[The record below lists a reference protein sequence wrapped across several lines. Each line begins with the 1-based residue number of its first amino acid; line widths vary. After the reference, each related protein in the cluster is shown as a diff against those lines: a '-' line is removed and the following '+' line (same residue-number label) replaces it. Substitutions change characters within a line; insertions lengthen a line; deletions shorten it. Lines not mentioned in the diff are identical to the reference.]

1 MTVRSGL
8 ASMKKLWLKTV
19 VAKGIGQWAVAL
31 AAAACVSA
39 VHAATAPAEA
49 PATGQPT
56 KKPLTVADVLA
67 ASTPADWRPIDPQS
81 TIYMDLPAGRV
92 IIELAPQ
99 FAPHYVANVE
109 TLARQGYFNGLWVE
123 RVQDNYV
130 AQWGDPDAKKPV
142 GNAQRTVAAEFERTS
157 RGLSFMPLAEPDTYA
172 PEVGFSDGFP
182 TALDPKLGRA
192 WLIHC
197 YGMVGA
203 GRDNDV
209 DSGGGTELY
218 AVIGHA
224 PRHLDRNVTLLGKV
238 VQGIELLS
246 SLPRG
251 TGAMGFYEKPE
262 QRVTI
267 KSFKLASEVPDAQRT
282 PLEELRTDT
291 QTFTDYI
298 DARRNRH
305 EEWFKVP
312 AGHVDV
318 CNVPIPVRAR
328 AMTSGH

>member
-1 MTVRSGL
+1 MRRVTSRGVSRVFGM
-8 ASMKKLWLKTV
+8 A
-19 VAKGIGQWAVAL
+19 AAVAL
-31 AAAACVSA
+31 GAIAPV
-39 VHAATAPAEA
+39 VHAAPPNPQQQGAPV
-49 PATGQPT
+49 
-56 KKPLTVADVLA
+56 KKPMTIAEVLA
-67 ASTPADWRPIDPQS
+67 ASTPADWRAIDPQN
-81 TIYMDLPAGRV
+81 TLYMELPAGRV

-109 TLARQGYFNGLWVE
+109 ALARQGYYNGLSIE

-130 AQWGDPDAKKPV
+130 VQWGDPEGKKSV
-142 GNAQRTVAAEFERTS
+142 GNAQRSVAAEFERSS
-157 RGLSFMPLAEPDTYA
+157 RGLPFVPLSEPDTYA

-203 GRDNDV
+203 GRENDV

-218 AVIGHA
+218 AVIGQA

-238 VQGIELLS
+238 VQGMELLS

-251 TGAMGFYEKPE
+251 NGALGFYEK
-262 QRVTI
+262 QQ
-267 KSFKLASEVPDAQRT
+267 QRT
-282 PLEELRTDT
+282 PILSIKVASDVPEAQRNRLEELRTDS
-291 QTFTDYI
+291 QTFAEYVE
-298 DARRNRH
+298 ARRNRH

-318 CNVPIPVRAR
+318 CNVPIPVRPTGPSTPPR
-328 AMTSGH
+328 

>member
-1 MTVRSGL
+1 
-8 ASMKKLWLKTV
+8 MKKLSARIAIARSV
-19 VAKGIGQWAVAL
+19 GQWAVA
-31 AAAACVSA
+31 AIATAACMSV
-39 VHAATAPAEA
+39 VHAAAPET
-49 PATGQPT
+49 PAAGQPT
-56 KKPLTVADVLA
+56 KKPLTTADVLA
-67 ASTPADWRPIDPQS
+67 ASTPADWRQIDPQN
-81 TIYMDLPAGRV
+81 TIYMDLPSGRV

-130 AQWGDPDAKKPV
+130 AQWGDPDAKKSV
-142 GNAQRTVAAEFERTS
+142 GSAQRSVAAEFERTS

-251 TGAMGFYEKPE
+251 TGAMGFYDKPD

-267 KSFKLASEVPDAQRT
+267 KSFKLASEVPEAQRT
-282 PLEELRTDT
+282 ALEELRTDT

-318 CNVPIPVRAR
+318 CNVPIPVRVR
-328 AMTSGH
+328 AAATGH

>member
-1 MTVRSGL
+1 MRKMKSVRSL
-8 ASMKKLWLKTV
+8 PKFALTV
-19 VAKGIGQWAVAL
+19 VAI
-31 AAAACVSA
+31 ACLSG
-39 VHAATAPAEA
+39 APAGARTGA
-49 PATGQPT
+49 PATQDQV
-56 KKPLTVADVLA
+56 KKPLTSADVLA
-67 ASTPADWRPIDPQS
+67 ASTPADWRPLDPQS
-81 TIYMDLPAGRV
+81 TLYMELPAGRV

-109 TLARQGYFNGLWVE
+109 ALAREGYFNGLSVE

-130 AQWGDPDAKKPV
+130 VQWGDPEGKKPIHA
-142 GNAQRTVAAEFERTS
+142 AQRTLAAEFERSS
-157 RGLSFMPLAEPDTYA
+157 RGLSFMPLAETDTYA

-182 TALDPKLGRA
+182 VALDPKLGRA

-203 GRDNDV
+203 GRDSDV

-224 PRHLDRNVTLLGKV
+224 PRHLDRNVTLLGRV
-238 VQGIELLS
+238 VQGMEILS

-251 TGAMGFYEKPE
+251 TGALGFYEKPE
-262 QRVTI
+262 QRVPL
-267 KSFKLASEVPDAQRT
+267 KSFKVAADVPEAQRT

-291 QTFTDYI
+291 QTFTEYI

-318 CNVPIPVRAR
+318 CNVPIPVRPRTATTTAR
-328 AMTSGH
+328 

>member
-1 MTVRSGL
+1 MRKMKSVRSL
-8 ASMKKLWLKTV
+8 PKFALTV
-19 VAKGIGQWAVAL
+19 VAI
-31 AAAACVSA
+31 ACLSG
-39 VHAATAPAEA
+39 APAGARTGA
-49 PATGQPT
+49 PATQDQV
-56 KKPLTVADVLA
+56 KKPLTSADVLA
-67 ASTPADWRPIDPQS
+67 ASTPADWRPLDPQS
-81 TIYMDLPAGRV
+81 TLYMELPAGRV

-109 TLARQGYFNGLWVE
+109 ALAHEGYFNGLSVE

-130 AQWGDPDAKKPV
+130 VQWGDPEGKKPIHA
-142 GNAQRTVAAEFERTS
+142 AQRTLAAEFERTS
-157 RGLSFMPLAEPDTYA
+157 RGLSFMPLAETDTYA

-182 TALDPKLGRA
+182 VALDPKLGRA

-224 PRHLDRNVTLLGKV
+224 PRHLDRNVTLLGRV
-238 VQGIELLS
+238 VQGMEILS

-251 TGAMGFYEKPE
+251 TGALGFYEKPE
-262 QRVTI
+262 QRVPL
-267 KSFKLASEVPDAQRT
+267 KSFKVAADVPEAQRT

-291 QTFTDYI
+291 QTFTEYI

-318 CNVPIPVRAR
+318 CNVPIPVRPRTATTTAR
-328 AMTSGH
+328 